1 MATQWDSVVYV
12 FGVLFHTIH
21 PLTRIE
27 SFTPKRILFSYFVE
41 TIDLWIF
48 CFHFVEI
55 LENADLSKTTSKS
68 VRLTLEKKLN
78 CDLLARKKE
87 IDVLVMD
94 FAESQ
99 QSENDDTESE
109 EDEKPP
115 QRAAA
120 AAPKKRKQAS
130 SDDDSDD
137 SSSRKKKKK
146 TAPKK
151 AKSTGGAAKAKG
163 KGNGFT
169 RPYKLSADLAAV
181 VGADE
186 LPRHEVV
193 KKVWAII
200 KSRNLYDPKNK
211 QFAICDAEL
220 QKVMG
225 VKRFRTFGML
235 KYLKNHFIDDKA

>member
-1 MATQWDSVVYV
+1 
-12 FGVLFHTIH
+12 
-21 PLTRIE
+21 
-27 SFTPKRILFSYFVE
+27 
-41 TIDLWIF
+41 
-48 CFHFVEI
+48 
-55 LENADLSKTTSKS
+55 
-68 VRLTLEKKLN
+68 
-78 CDLLARKKE
+78 
-87 IDVLVMD
+87 MD
-94 FAESQ
+94 FAQSQ
-99 QSENDDTESE
+99 QSPSENDD
-109 EDEKPP
+109 DENGDEVDVKPP
-115 QRAAA
+115 KRAAA
-120 AAPKKRKQAS
+120 AASKKRKHAS
-130 SDDDSDD
+130 SDEDDKPDDDSDSD
-137 SSSRKKKKK
+137 AGRKKKKK
-146 TAPKK
+146 PTAKK
-151 AKSTGGAAKAKG
+151 AKAADGVVKAKR

-235 KYLKNHFIDDKA
+235 KYLKNHFIDD

>member
-1 MATQWDSVVYV
+1 MVNRKLCLNFCFD
-12 FGVLFHTIH
+12 
-21 PLTRIE
+21 
-27 SFTPKRILFSYFVE
+27 LFS
-41 TIDLWIF
+41 T
-48 CFHFVEI
+48 EI

-78 CDLLARKKE
+78 CELLARKKE
-87 IDVLVMD
+87 IDDLVMD
-94 FAESQ
+94 FAQSQ
-99 QSENDDTESE
+99 ASDNDNAESE
-109 EDEKPP
+109 EEAKPP
-115 QRAAA
+115 KRAAA

-130 SDDDSDD
+130 SDDDDKSSDD
-137 SSSRKKKKK
+137 SDSDASYKKKKK
-146 TAPKK
+146 PAAKK
-151 AKSTGGAAKAKG
+151 AKAAGGASKPKG

-181 VGADE
+181 VGADA

-235 KYLKNHFIDDKA
+235 KYLKNHFIDD